1 MANIYYGTNE
11 DGSGFLGSCEVQ
23 GDSVRQ
29 SLEVESNRCLGENGE
44 KVEERRSGEW
54 GGGGRPMLGRPA
66 HFYGQ
71 NGGAGEDM
79 VTLPSA
85 FCCIK
90 IKIGDHF

>member
-11 DGSGFLGSCEVQ
+11 DGSGFLGSCELQ
-23 GDSVRQ
+23 EASVRQ

-44 KVEERRSGEW
+44 KVEERRSGEV
-54 GGGGRPMLGRPA
+54 GGAGRPMLGRPA

-79 VTLPSA
+79 VASPSA
-85 FCCIK
+85 FCCVK
-90 IKIGDHF
+90 IKFSDHF